1 MGYKIT
7 LYNKI
12 NGLEHFYQVTLRL
25 HEVTKLEKCFII
37 NVFRGYKP
45 NARQLFLIFMK
56 KCTYPFF

>member
-25 HEVTKLEKCFII
+25 HEVTKLEKCLLSTFLEVT
-37 NVFRGYKP
+37 NPTRG
-45 NARQLFLIFMK
+45 N
-56 KCTYPFF
+56 FF